1 MPEMKKRGNYSCL
14 EALQYTQTLWPP
26 SLEASCSD
34 VRQAGVD
41 ESQML

>member
-1 MPEMKKRGNYSCL
+1 MEKKAATSCL

-26 SLEASCSD
+26 SIEASCSD